1 MFDYLALT
9 ACSVGTARE
18 PVFAAVGRPV
28 FVCSLCVPVF
38 SFYFIFHWE
47 FVGKCYGSDEMHFD
61 TLPLVVDS
69 NAF

>member
-38 SFYFIFHWE
+38 SFLFHISLG
-47 FVGKCYGSDEMHFD
+47 VPGEM
-61 TLPLVVDS
+61 L
-69 NAF
+69 